1 MTNSAF
7 VGRSKEFEMLLKDN
21 NEFSKLSD
29 EVDSLYWQIV
39 KMQSEFKIIEYNGS
53 IEEYDEALKKIN
65 VVVDEYC
72 EKTEKMQKML
82 KMQKM
87 KNLSQSM
94 RRKNLDFDKQVAAKE
109 EALKIIDYIDKYLE
123 YADDTAEY
131 ERIKKYILDFEP
143 CEYLDETKSEKIKN
157 EKVVY

>member
-7 VGRSKEFEMLLKDN
+7 VGRSKEFEMMLKDDHK
-21 NEFSKLSD
+21 FSKLSD

-72 EKTEKMQKML
+72 EKTEKMQKMM

-131 ERIKKYILDFEP
+131 ERIKKQILDFEP
-143 CEYLDETKSEKIKN
+143 CEYLDEKNGVNHSKSL
-157 EKVVY
+157 

>member
-7 VGRSKEFEMLLKDN
+7 VGRSKEFEMLLKDD

-29 EVDSLYWQIV
+29 EVDSLYWRIV

-72 EKTEKMQKML
+72 EKTEKMQKMM
-82 KMQKM
+82 KMKKM

-94 RRKNLDFDKQVAAKE
+94 RRKISTLISK
-109 EALKIIDYIDKYLE
+109 
-123 YADDTAEY
+123 
-131 ERIKKYILDFEP
+131 
-143 CEYLDETKSEKIKN
+143 
-157 EKVVY
+157 

>member
-1 MTNSAF
+1 MTNSVF
-7 VGRSKEFEMLLKDN
+7 VVRSKEFEMMLKDD
-21 NEFSKLSD
+21 NEFFKLSD

-72 EKTEKMQKML
+72 EKTEKMQKMM

-94 RRKNLDFDKQVAAKE
+94 RRKNLDFDKQVADKE
-109 EALKIIDYIDKYLE
+109 EALKIIDYIDRYLDL
-123 YADDTAEY
+123 ADDTAEY
-131 ERIKKYILDFEP
+131 ERIKKQILDFEP
-143 CEYLDETKSEKIKN
+143 CEYLDETQSEKVKN
-157 EKVVY
+157 EM

>member
-1 MTNSAF
+1 MANSAF
-7 VGRSKEFEMLLKDN
+7 VLRSKEFEMLLKDN

-29 EVDSLYWQIV
+29 EVDSLYWQIN
-39 KMQSEFKIIEYNGS
+39 KMESEFKIIEYNGS

-65 VVVDEYC
+65 VIVDEYC

-109 EALKIIDYIDKYLE
+109 EALKIIEYIDKYIE

-131 ERIKKYILDFEP
+131 ERIKKHILDFGP
-143 CEYLDETKSEKIKN
+143 CEYLDET
-157 EKVVY
+157 